1 MTPPTLDEFIEHG
14 EIRLQMMGENP
25 SQYRKALIKKYLA
38 WSDNDWN
45 TLGKKSRKI
54 KNWRSTL
61 TNSLDYLKAEKIEVN
76 GAKEVQAE
84 FLKDRYGIS

>member
-1 MTPPTLDEFIEHG
+1 MKIPTLDQFVEHG

-25 SQYRKALIKKYLA
+25 KEYKKALIKKYLA
-38 WSDNDWN
+38 WSDNDWH
-45 TLGKKSRKI
+45 TLGKSKRKI

-76 GAKEVQAE
+76 DEKIVQSE
-84 FLKDRYGIS
+84 FLKDRYGVS